1 MNINRLFDL
10 LSNRKDLVQKY
21 FTRDSLSRRE
31 IGMMNHEY
39 DTTDIVVDESKDHG
53 NHVESKSS
61 LVLSHFSDHQM
72 SLIVESANEAHLF
85 VTDVSK
91 EEMRKFFSCSLE
103 RPLRVT
109 NNGLVAVFLDCL
121 RYEYLISYN
130 WQKLIADHRLLC
142 SYRMM
147 KVLSS
152 TDISTSLNEYRLHHP
167 QTIKKFADLA
177 KKLKD
182 MIVKEQ

>member
-85 VTDVSK
+85 VTNVSM
-91 EEMRKFFSCSLE
+91 EEMRMFFSCSLD

-109 NNGLVAVFLDCL
+109 NNGLVALFLDCL
-121 RYEYLISYN
+121 RSEYLISFN
-130 WQKLIADHRLLC
+130 WQKLIADHQLLC

-147 KVLSS
+147 KVLSC
-152 TDISTSLNEYRLHHP
+152 TDISTSLNEYRRHHP
-167 QTIKKFADLA
+167 QTVKKFADMA

-182 MIVKEQ
+182 MIAKEQ